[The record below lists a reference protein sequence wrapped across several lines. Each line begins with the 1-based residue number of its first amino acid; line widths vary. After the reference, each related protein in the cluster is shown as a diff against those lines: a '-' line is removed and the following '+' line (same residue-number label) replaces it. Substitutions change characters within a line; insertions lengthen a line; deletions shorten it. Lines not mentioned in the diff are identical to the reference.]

1 VYALIAP
8 IVCKKQPFFLR
19 KSHFFYEKLQYVRNS
34 LRNKYVYEDLK
45 LHNNQEKNKT
55 NLNKMTKKMSPE
67 TYENDVFQN
76 KTTYKK
82 NRIQYTYNNKTKQKK
97 LRGHTELLML
107 PKNKS
112 SNCSLLIHFFYYKKK
127 KEKKTLL
134 RFTFIPVYNVDV
146 L

>member
-1 VYALIAP
+1 
-8 IVCKKQPFFLR
+8 
-19 KSHFFYEKLQYVRNS
+19 
-34 LRNKYVYEDLK
+34 
-45 LHNNQEKNKT
+45 
-55 NLNKMTKKMSPE
+55 MSPE

-76 KTTYKK
+76 KTKLHTRKIEF
-82 NRIQYTYNNKTKQKK
+82 NIHTTIKQKKK

-127 KEKKTLL
+127 KEKKLL